1 MQRPDSSSLLQV
13 VQLDKT
19 QASAAPEP
27 VYASDRVGP
36 GKRVTLHFSLTLENG
51 KLIDSCFDKAP
62 ASFIVGDG
70 SMLPG
75 FERSLFGLAVGAS
88 HEACIPPAQA
98 FGLPNADNVQGFPR
112 YRFPAD
118 LPLCEGLLI
127 DFADSAGNSQAG
139 VVRKFDSARVEI
151 DFNHPLAGKSIVFS
165 AKVLGIEPG
174 V

>member
-1 MQRPDSSSLLQV
+1 M
-13 VQLDKT
+13 
-19 QASAAPEP
+19 
-27 VYASDRVGP
+27 
-36 GKRVTLHFSLTLENG
+36 RVTLHFSLALESG
-51 KLIDSCFDKAP
+51 ELVDSCFDKAP
-62 ASFIVGDG
+62 ASFVVGDG
-70 SMLPG
+70 SMLSG
-75 FERSLFGLAVGAS
+75 FERSLFGLEAGAS

-139 VVRKFDSARVEI
+139 VVRKFDSTRVEI
-151 DFNHPLAGKSIVFS
+151 DFNHPLAGKSIVFR
-165 AKVLGIEPG
+165 AKVLGIESG